1 MFVIMKK
8 KAPRRSNHKKNCY
21 WGREGEKTAVNRRK
35 SLKLGCL
42 NVDGWSDQSKHDVL
56 LAIESRNLDIFSVIE
71 THRKTGDDESRNKLK
86 VKGFDVFECRRKQE
100 DKKGGGIACLV
111 KNSSGVI
118 AREYAPEI
126 IEKELKYVSRERLWV
141 LCESQQQKTAICSI
155 YIACQGD
162 HHLQWNRGIYEVLSK
177 EVVVLREKGYRCVL
191 QGDFNG
197 HVGSDLRYGG
207 IPGNV
212 PSRPNENG
220 LMFLNFLK
228 QNNLTHLNGAVKEE
242 GNWASRLSRGLW
254 TRHSYDY
261 SSSTILDYVVISAEH
276 IGDAQEM
283 YIDQEGLY
291 AGASDHCMIFS
302 SFSDRFLSTRH
313 GPSSP
318 KQTWDYERADWTKFK
333 QTVDREIEMLS
344 NCGPGVDKLSDG
356 LANALL
362 KGLNEGIGKKIVIP
376 QTSKVYPR
384 HIVNLLKERKE
395 LEKQLKTLKCQFA
408 TSRRQAPPPSI
419 LVAKNKLDAKTDELE
434 DAKVKFSRQRRAPLL
449 GLARNRTRR
458 GRKLFW
464 NFVSQKSKKA
474 GDLPPLQEKETGI
487 LKQEP
492 GDISKIVQEY
502 LKEIF
507 SGSDENPW
515 TNQDQRLQKGPYFKA
530 VQDRSQLQE
539 EDKEGAAVT
548 HQEEEG
554 PDLVRGQ
561 QGHLH
566 QEGDTFSSHDHDYG
580 IKRDARLPKP
590 GTGVDVNS
598 NPAGFLDK
606 DITENEVKEIVKEL
620 KAGKACGHDGVSNE
634 ALKNA
639 PNSFIHNLTTL
650 FNRVK
655 NQSKVPNSWLRGKV
669 TLVHKK
675 GARSD
680 VGNYRPITVLT
691 AFNAV
696 YSKIMNSRLTEV
708 VERHRLLGEVQ
719 HGFRKG
725 RSGADASFVLYT
737 TLLKSKAKKKKPHLA
752 FLDLQKAYDS
762 IDRDILWKKMR
773 ALGFGGKF
781 LQSLQSMYQGD
792 YVTSD
797 VNGTTTSAVFLGRG
811 LRQGCSLSPLLF
823 ALYVVNMSRELV
835 ASNLGIELHR
845 IIVSCIFFADDIILL
860 SNTVEGLLELQAIV
874 QHHCNDLNMKLSI
887 KKSKIM
893 SYCERDWEVRD
904 GDEVLGCL
912 EQVMEY
918 KYLGV
923 TTNLCPG
930 KANKS
935 MQTRALT
942 LAKSY
947 KSSCLSIARD
957 GPDIVDLAMSL
968 WSNIGLPSILFGC
981 ETVNFSDQA
990 ILEIS
995 RHQSNIAKFTLGL
1008 PSCAPN
1014 VSGAIILGLKPF
1026 KQLLFSAQ
1034 LKFYV
1039 RLSLQGNDRWS
1050 KQALLEHLHGGWQS
1064 PYLRL
1069 LNNIRQEVNMTRMP
1083 ASDKHVEVTL
1093 NYHFHEKTLAEVK
1106 RLCLP
1111 ALEPPAKRARMS
1123 HVNESSESQ
1132 VGLCQCYNLFTS

>member
-1 MFVIMKK
+1 MI
-8 KAPRRSNHKKNCY
+8 RRQ
-21 WGREGEKTAVNRRK
+21 R
-35 SLKLGCL
+35 LKLGCL

-111 KNSSGVI
+111 KNSSGII

-126 IEKELKYVSRERLWV
+126 KDKDLKYVSRERLWV
-141 LCESQQQKTAICSI
+141 LCESQLQKTAICSI

-162 HHLQWNRGIYEVLSK
+162 HHIQWNQGIYEVLSK
-177 EVVVLREKGYRCVL
+177 EVVALKEQGYRCVL

-197 HVGSDLRYGG
+197 HVGSDLRHGG

-228 QNNLTHLNGAVKEE
+228 QNNLIHLNGAVKEE
-242 GNWASRLSRGLW
+242 GIWASRLSRGLW

-276 IGDAQEM
+276 IGDAEEM

-291 AGASDHCMIFS
+291 AGASDHCMLFS
-302 SFSDRFLSTRH
+302 SFSDKFLSTRP

-318 KQTWDYERADWTKFK
+318 KQTWDYERADWNKFK
-333 QTVDREIEMLS
+333 QTVEREVEILS

-362 KGLNEGIGKKIVIP
+362 KGLNEGIGKKIVVP
-376 QTSKVYPR
+376 QTNKIYPK
-384 HIVNLLKERKE
+384 HIVSLMKERKE
-395 LEKQLKTLKCQFA
+395 LEKEFKTLKCQFA
-408 TSRRQAPPPSI
+408 SSRRQGPPPSI

-434 DAKVKFSRQRRAPLL
+434 VAKVKFSRQRRAPLL
-449 GLARNRTRR
+449 GLAKNRTRR

-464 NFVSQKSKKA
+464 NFVSHKSKKA
-474 GDLPPLQEKETGI
+474 GDLPPLQDKNTGI

-492 GDISKIVQEY
+492 GDISNIVQEY

-507 SGSDENPW
+507 SGSDNNPW
-515 TNQDQRLQKGPYFKA
+515 TTQDHS
-530 VQDRSQLQE
+530 SQARGLASILE
-539 EDKEGAAVT
+539 
-548 HQEEEG
+548 
-554 PDLVRGQ
+554 PDQ
-561 QGHLH
+561 QGRLR
-566 QEGDTFSSHDHDYG
+566 QEGDQEGVAVPHQNTSSNRDHDYG
-580 IKRDARLPKP
+580 IKMNAKLPQP
-590 GTGVDVNS
+590 GTGTDVNS

-606 DITENEVKEIVKEL
+606 DITEKEVKEIVQQL
-620 KAGKACGHDGVSNE
+620 KAGKACGHDGVTNE

-639 PNSFIHNLTTL
+639 PSSFIHNLTTL

-655 NQSKVPNSWLRGKV
+655 NQSRVPKSWLRGRV

-696 YSKIMNSRLTEV
+696 YTKVMNCRLTEV

-737 TLLKSKAKKKKPHLA
+737 ALLKSQKKKKKPHLA

-762 IDRDILWKKMR
+762 VDRDILWNKMR
-773 ALGFGGKF
+773 ELGFGGKF

-797 VNGTTTSAVFLGRG
+797 VNGTTTNAVFLGRG

-823 ALYVVNMSRELV
+823 ALYVVGLSRELA
-835 ASNLGIELHR
+835 ASNLGIELHKT
-845 IIVSCIFFADDIILL
+845 IVSCIFFADDILL
-860 SNTVEGLLELQAIV
+860 ISNTVEGLIELQAIV
-874 QHHCNDLNMKLSI
+874 QRHCNDLNMKLSI
-887 KKSKIM
+887 SKSKIM
-893 SYCERDWEVRD
+893 SYSERDWEVRD
-904 GDEVLGCL
+904 GDEVLGSL
-912 EQVMEY
+912 QQVMEF

-923 TTNLCPG
+923 TTKLCPG
-930 KANKS
+930 QATKS
-935 MQTRALT
+935 MQRRALT

-947 KSSCLSIARD
+947 KSSCLNIARD

-968 WSNIGLPSILFGC
+968 WSNIGLPSIMFGC
-981 ETVNFSDQA
+981 ETVNFSEQA
-990 ILEIS
+990 IQEIS

-1008 PSCAPN
+1008 SSSAPN
-1014 VSGAIILGLKPF
+1014 IAGAVILGLKPF

-1039 RLSLQGNDRWS
+1039 RLSLQGNERWS

-1064 PYLRL
+1064 PYIGL
-1069 LNNIRQEVNMTRMP
+1069 LDNIRQEVNMVRLP
-1083 ASDKHVEVTL
+1083 ASDKHVDVTL
-1093 NYHFHEKTLAEVK
+1093 NYHFHEKVLAEVK
-1106 RLCLP
+1106 RLNLP

-1132 VGLCQCYNLFTS
+1132 V